1 MGMSS
6 NGLSHDQSNSLDEM
20 AAAMINK
27 NAEYAEDLLDHHSE
41 DLPTFHVVHEA
52 NSLLD
57 PEPSPAKN
65 DKPKPPA
72 KESKPKPPAKESKPK
87 PAPPSNKDKMMNLMS
102 SESDSLTSSS
112 SESEAQSSEQS
123 SETSS
128 TSTEETSESESEN
141 NENDIAHLPYKANPN
156 WSPDDE
162 DFSSDSDRSSSEA
175 EPNYTVPRMQDDVLN

>member
-52 NSLLD
+52 NSLLE

-72 KESKPKPPAKESKPK
+72 KESKPKP
-87 PAPPSNKDKMMNLMS
+87 APPSKKDKMMNLMS
-102 SESDSLTSSS
+102 SESDSLSSSS
-112 SESEAQSSEQS
+112 SESEAQTSEQS

-141 NENDIAHLPYKANPN
+141 NENDIAHIPYKAGPN

-162 DFSSDSDRSSSEA
+162 DFSSDSDRSSSES